1 MMAASSPF
9 LNTQFRYVRYLLL
22 IISLLCYC
30 KSISQSFPYTFQT
43 WDAKN
48 GLSTNYCNVIA
59 QDTTGYLYVGTNNGL
74 YAFNGNNFK
83 TLNYNI
89 ISNHIS
95 EGNVEDLIVDK
106 YNRIWFAS
114 IEYGVGLINL
124 QQKSLQVQYFR
135 PDTTSDR
142 YQDTKV
148 SKLCFDSKG
157 HLWVGTRGKGLFK
170 FDTATKTFTAIP
182 TENPRSL
189 YNKYIRSLYLY
200 KPDSLFVGLVNG
212 LNIINPLT
220 NRATHLKFR
229 LSPGNRSLR
238 PTVRKVLP
246 IANDSFLLAT
256 DRGTFCLKLSEQ
268 TLSSIYTNQQQNID
282 FAKVVSNDI
291 IRVSENEIWVAT
303 ENQGILF
310 YNTITH
316 KFDYSYLTGTSKYT
330 VPQNFISGFYK
341 DKGGNIW
348 IAQQSGLSLFQTE
361 NIIFSSV
368 AFTNRDFF
376 SGSFLSDGN
385 NLLCIKSN
393 SIASINTNSG
403 DVAVRELAMPLP
415 RNIVPNC
422 AIIYTP
428 EEYMVFW
435 GKKIFTLNRKTL
447 LSKQLPLVQDK
458 VDSIFLKHFRVMQCI
473 PDTLDGKKEYLLLV
487 KTIKGNVLLNYN
499 PDDGELTEYTP
510 EDFERGSPDY
520 DYTKVIK
527 AGNGKYW
534 ISTLH
539 NGLIYAEKK
548 GITAKYA
555 ATENK
560 KTRKIPP
567 GEIND
572 FVITNDNNIWLLINK
587 KGLVCASLHNGEITG
602 YETFSDKDGLTEN
615 RLYNIIADK
624 NNNLWITTG
633 SALFLFRV
641 QQKDFL
647 RYSVANGL
655 SNIKFHITDVAMTCT
670 GNGYIGLS
678 DKFSN
683 ITWFDP
689 SKNITSSKPIL
700 VLNNISVN
708 NQLINI
714 TQATGGLQLLPDEN
728 NITFWHDIIDFDKT
742 VFYKTIYKLE
752 NFANGWNTANQNNR
766 QNYIQLPPGNYVYRI
781 KLQYADGSFSPE
793 QRVEFSIATIWYKT
807 WWFKS
812 IAALLGLG
820 MIYLVIQNYINKKLH
835 LQKKDLELQN
845 AVALERARISTEL
858 HDDLGSGL
866 STIRILSQS
875 LNGNSNSNVN
885 PNLEKIS
892 SHSHELIQKMR
903 EIVWALNNENDTLD
917 QLISY
922 IRLQSSTLLDNAAIS
937 YQYHIPEIIPEIK
950 ITGGVR
956 RHIQLL
962 IKETVHNIIKHS
974 RATQVVF
981 TIVITNDL
989 VITIHDN
996 GIGIPADCTY
1006 TSSGSGVKN
1015 MKKHADAVQGLLA
1028 VKNHVGTTIQF
1039 SVKLQSLSHESV
1051 I

>member
-1 MMAASSPF
+1 MKYFFATIASF
-9 LNTQFRYVRYLLL
+9 
-22 IISLLCYC
+22 ISLPVG
-30 KSISQSFPYTFQT
+30 SQSFPYTFQT

-48 GLSTNYCNVIA
+48 GLSTNYCNAIA

-74 YAFNGNNFK
+74 YTFNGSHFK
-83 TLNYNI
+83 AMDYNVP
-89 ISNHIS
+89 SNHIR
-95 EGNVEDLIVDK
+95 EGNVEDILVDK

-135 PDTTSDR
+135 PDAKADLLE
-142 YQDTKV
+142 DTKV
-148 SKLCFDSKG
+148 SRLCFDSEG
-157 HLWVGTRGKGLFK
+157 HLWVGTRGEGLFK
-170 FDTATKTFTAIP
+170 LDTATKTFTAIP
-182 TENPRSL
+182 TENPGSL

-200 KPDSLFVGLVNG
+200 KPDTLFVGLVNG
-212 LNIINPLT
+212 LAIINPLT
-220 NRATHLKFR
+220 SRATHLKFR
-229 LSPGNRSLR
+229 LLPANRSLR

-246 IANDSFLLAT
+246 VANDSFLLAT
-256 DRGTFCLKLSEQ
+256 DRGTFCLKLPEQ

-282 FAKVVSNDI
+282 FAKVISNDI
-291 IRVSENEIWVAT
+291 TRVSENEIWIAT
-303 ENQGILF
+303 ENEGILF
-310 YNTITH
+310 YNTTSH

-368 AFTNRDFF
+368 SFTNKDFF
-376 SGSFLSDGN
+376 SGSFLSNGN

-403 DVAVRELAMPLP
+403 DVAVRELTMPLP
-415 RNIVPNC
+415 KNIVPNC

-428 EEYMVFW
+428 EEYMLFW
-435 GKKIFTLNRKTL
+435 EKKFFTLNSKTL
-447 LSKQLPLVQDK
+447 LPKQLPLVLDK
-458 VDSIFLKHFRVMQCI
+458 VDSTFLMHFRVMQCI

-487 KTIKGNVLLNYN
+487 KTVKGNVLLNYN
-499 PDDGELTEYTP
+499 PDNGGLTEYTP
-510 EDFERGSPDY
+510 KDFERGGPDY
-520 DYTKVIK
+520 DYTKIIK

-548 GITAKYA
+548 GLTVKYA

-567 GEIND
+567 GEISD
-572 FVITNDNNIWLLINK
+572 FAITNDNDIWLLINK
-587 KGLVCASLHNGEITG
+587 KGLVHAPLHNGEITA
-602 YETFSDKDGLTEN
+602 YEIFSEKDGLTEN

-633 SALFLFRV
+633 SALFFFRV

-655 SNIKFHITDVAMTCT
+655 GNIKFHVTDVAMTCT

-678 DKFSN
+678 DKYSS

-689 SKNITSSKPIL
+689 SKNITSSKPAL
-700 VLNNISVN
+700 ALNNVTVN
-708 NQLINI
+708 GELIN
-714 TQATGGLQLLPDEN
+714 TMQSTGRLQLQPDEN

-742 VFYKTIYKLE
+742 VFYKTIYRLE
-752 NFANGWNTANQNNR
+752 NFDAGWNTTSHSGQS
-766 QNYIQLPPGNYVYRI
+766 YMQLPPGNYVYRI

-793 QRVEFSIATIWYKT
+793 RRVEFNIATIWFKT

-812 IAALLGLG
+812 LLILLS
-820 MIYLVIQNYINKKLH
+820 ITAVYLVVRSYINRKLY
-835 LQKKDLELQN
+835 LQKKELELQN
-845 AVALERARISTEL
+845 AIAVERARISTEL

-875 LNGNSNSNVN
+875 LNGAGSNTGKD

-892 SHSHELIQKMR
+892 SHSRELIQKMR

-922 IRLQSSTLLDNAAIS
+922 IRLQSATLLDNVAIA
-937 YQYHIPEIIPEIK
+937 YRYDIPESIPGIK
-950 ITGGVR
+950 VTGGNR

-962 IKETVHNIIKHS
+962 VKEAMHNIIKHS
-974 RATQVVF
+974 RATEVVF
-981 TIVITNDL
+981 TITL
-989 VITIHDN
+989 TGELTITIHDN
-996 GIGIPADCTY
+996 GKGIPEICTAKPA
-1006 TSSGSGVKN
+1006 GNGIRN
-1015 MKKHADAVQGLLA
+1015 MKKHTEAVQGLLTIE
-1028 VKNHVGTTIQF
+1028 NHIGTT
-1039 SVKLQSLSHESV
+1039 VKISIPLSGLSHESV